1 MKMVAQS
8 SHAVY
13 TNSTACG
20 KQSAGQLLQSHPAL
34 VFQLFL
40 NHSST
45 IQLQWWPVSLWGPVS
60 SLPLVHRS
68 QLGGVTKA

>member
-40 NHSST
+40 NQ
-45 IQLQWWPVSLWGPVS
+45 QLDNS
-60 SLPLVHRS
+60 
-68 QLGGVTKA
+68 VTMVGQ

>member
-20 KQSAGQLLQSHPAL
+20 KQIAGQLLQSHPAL

-40 NHSST
+40 NQQLDNSVTMVASEPVGSCLFSALST
-45 IQLQWWPVSLWGPVS
+45 QVTAWWCN
-60 SLPLVHRS
+60 
-68 QLGGVTKA
+68 